1 MKEKKRKEEK
11 NETAQ
16 QGRFRLLSDKDFL
29 ECWTLLLSSPAWINK
44 GPRARL
50 MHLDRLAKYPTAFA
64 VYLVAGAVNM
74 GLSYVVPDNSVE
86 VLFERWQYWQ
96 EKGENPPGK

>member
-1 MKEKKRKEEK
+1 M
-11 NETAQ
+11 
-16 QGRFRLLSDKDFL
+16 
-29 ECWTLLLSSPAWINK
+29 LLSSPAWINK

-50 MHLDRLAKYPTAFA
+50 MHLA
-64 VYLVAGAVNM
+64 VYLVAGAVSM